1 MHLWLLNVI
10 IYFGWHP
17 HVKSSPVNRG
27 NSTELLLDGVYKTLR
42 TIKHS
47 PETIEELHS
56 KHQIEEG
63 DILQFTDRN
72 AVQSIWPTHAIPY
85 LISAE
90 LRSRTNDILSATRM
104 ISDQT
109 CVTFHLRTFE
119 TNFLHF
125 KNSPGCSSY
134 VGFIGGDQAVYIGS
148 VCTVGNIVHELL
160 HALGFYHE
168 HTRMDRDSYI
178 NIIKNNIIKGTE
190 QNFVKRHGDTL
201 NVPYDTASILHYGSA
216 YFSSNGSPTIVPL
229 HTAKDMG
236 QRERLTQLDIL
247 RVRLLYQCGV

>member
-1 MHLWLLNVI
+1 MCLNKLISLFFFSFFMTKDNEQYLASRVLTKPSVKAQSTVI
-10 IYFGWHP
+10 MIPYIIC
-17 HVKSSPVNRG
+17 VAV
-27 NSTELLLDGVYKTLR
+27 
-42 TIKHS
+42 
-47 PETIEELHS
+47 
-56 KHQIEEG
+56 Q
-63 DILQFTDRN
+63 TDRN

-90 LRSRTNDILSATRM
+90 LRKQSSRTNDILSATRM
-104 ISDQT
+104 VSDQT

-148 VCTVGNIVHELL
+148 VCTVGNIAHELL

-201 NVPYDTASILHYGSA
+201 NVPYDTASILHYGRA